1 MKHYLD
7 LVPISN
13 KVHHRQ
19 SRMTRICIVLAVF
32 LVAVMFGLADMY
44 LQSMKDEIRHQ
55 KGDWHCKF
63 TSITTETAEYIKA
76 RPEIDVSGWQGTFS
90 IENGYS
96 LEGQALSLSGM
107 DEEVYSQVYLGS
119 FLSGKFPETVGDAA
133 LSSALAQ
140 ATGVSVG
147 DLITLNCPNDK
158 TVQLTITGIFDNE
171 AANLTTG
178 NTYTLLLVPDGLSAI
193 TPENLHGNN
202 WQYVVRFS
210 LLSNVSSNI
219 ADIERQNGISEA
231 QIIQN
236 LELLSILGQA
246 EESTVSAIYTIAFLL
261 AIVVMGTCIMMI
273 SSSLTNNVSQRME
286 FFGLMRCLGATKRQV
301 LRFVRREA
309 LQWCI
314 TAMPIGIVA
323 SIVVIWGLCAV
334 MRQLSTAWFGYMPT
348 FGISWLSIWISI
360 VLGLITVLLAAR
372 SPAKMAAKVS
382 PLEAVTGST
391 RQESSFHHAANTR
404 RWNVEVALG
413 IHHAK
418 AKRRSYLLMTGAF
431 AICIALFLGFCTL
444 VPFMENAF
452 MPKKWAPELSIVS
465 ETNTCSI
472 PSDRR
477 DAVAQN
483 QAVKRVFGRMFA
495 YDVPAEMG
503 GAIHNSNLISYEE
516 NQFRWAQDQLT
527 AGSIDAVRN
536 TPGQVL
542 FVANTGT
549 EVQVG
554 DAITLTI
561 NDQVQTVTIGGILSD
576 SPLARAEGTETL
588 ICSEET
594 FTLLTGQVGY
604 TILDVQFRFGSDE
617 EDVAAVE
624 SLFGDG
630 ISFTDVLDRTQQQRG
645 LYYAFATLI
654 YGFLSIIVAITI
666 FHIMNTIGM
675 GVSARTRQYGV
686 MRAIG
691 MSNQQLTRMISAEAA
706 SYAVSGVVVGCVFGL
721 LFHWFLY
728 SSLITRTFGK
738 HWGIPWLE
746 LFLIVGV
753 ILATTA
759 LAVRTPAKRLH
770 ALPIVENISSQ

>member
-7 LVPISN
+7 LVSISN
-13 KVHHRQ
+13 KVHRRQ

-44 LQSMKDEIRHQ
+44 LQSMTDEIRHQ

-63 TSITTETAEYIKA
+63 TSISTETAEYIQA
-76 RPEIDVSGWQGTFS
+76 RPEIDVSGWQGTIS
-90 IENGYS
+90 TESGYS
-96 LEGQALSLSGM
+96 LKGQALSLSGM
-107 DEEVYSQVYLGS
+107 DEEVFSQVYLGS
-119 FLSGKFPETVGDAA
+119 FLSGKFPETIGDAA

-140 ATGVSVG
+140 ATGLSVG
-147 DLITLNCPNDK
+147 DFVSLDCPDGD
-158 TVQLTITGIFDNE
+158 TVQLTITGIFDDE
-171 AANLTTG
+171 VANLTTG
-178 NTYTLLLVPDGLSAI
+178 NAYTLLLVPDGLSTI
-193 TPENLHGNN
+193 TAGNLSDN

-210 LLSNVSSNI
+210 LVSNVSSSI
-219 ADIERQNGISEA
+219 ADIQQQNDISNT
-231 QIIQN
+231 QIAQN
-236 LELLSILGQA
+236 LELLSLLGQA
-246 EESTVSAIYTIAFLL
+246 DDSTVSAIYTIAFLL

-314 TAMPIGIVA
+314 TAMPIGIAA

-334 MRQLSTAWFGYMPT
+334 MRQLSTVWFGYMPV
-348 FGISWLSIWISI
+348 FGISWLSIGISV

-382 PLEAVTGST
+382 PLEAVTGNT
-391 RQESSFHHAANTR
+391 QQESSFRHAANTR

-452 MPKKWAPELSIVS
+452 MPKEWAPDLSIVS
-465 ETNTCSI
+465 KTNTCSI
-472 PSDRR
+472 PSDRM
-477 DAVAQN
+477 DVVAQN

-527 AGSIDAVRN
+527 AGSIETVRN

-549 EVQVG
+549 EVQIG
-554 DAITLTI
+554 DTITLTI
-561 NDQVQTVTIGGILSD
+561 NGQDQIVTVGGILSD
-576 SPLARAEGTETL
+576 SPLARAEDTETL

-594 FTLLTGQVGY
+594 FSQLTGETGY
-604 TILDVQFRFGSDE
+604 TILDVQFRFGADE
-617 EDVAAVE
+617 EDVAEIEA
-624 SLFGDG
+624 LFGEG
-630 ISFTDVLDRTQQQRG
+630 VTFTDTLIKAQQQRG

-666 FHIMNTIGM
+666 FHIMNTISM

-706 SYAVSGVVVGCVFGL
+706 SYAISGVIVGCVFGL

-738 HWGIPWLE
+738 PWGVPWLE
-746 LFLIVGV
+746 LCLIVGV

-759 LAVRTPAKRLH
+759 LAVRGPAKRLH
-770 ALPIVENISSQ
+770 AMSIVENISSQ

>member
-7 LVPISN
+7 LVPISS
-13 KVHHRQ
+13 KVHRRQ

-63 TSITTETAEYIKA
+63 TSITAETAEYINA
-76 RPEIDVSGWQGTFS
+76 RPEIDVSGWQGS
-90 IENGYS
+90 ISAENGYS

-107 DEEVYSQVYLGS
+107 DEDIFSQVYLGS

-147 DLITLNCPNDK
+147 DFITLNCPNGNP
-158 TVQLTITGIFDNE
+158 VQLTITGIFDNE

-178 NTYTLLLVPDGLSAI
+178 NTYTLLLVPDGFSAI
-193 TPENLHGNN
+193 TPENLHDNN

-210 LLSNVSSNI
+210 LLSNVSSSI
-219 ADIERQNGISEA
+219 ADIERQNGISET
-231 QIIQN
+231 QIIEN
-236 LELLSILGQA
+236 PELLSILGQSENSA
-246 EESTVSAIYTIAFLL
+246 VSAIYTIAFLL

-286 FFGLMRCLGATKRQV
+286 FFGLMRCLGATKQQV

-314 TAMPIGIVA
+314 TAMPIGIAA

-334 MRQLSTAWFGYMPT
+334 MRQLSTVWFGYMPV
-348 FGISWLSIWISI
+348 FGISWLSIGISI
-360 VLGLITVLLAAR
+360 VLGLMTVLLAAR
-372 SPAKMAAKVS
+372 SPAKMASKVS

-391 RQESSFHHAANTR
+391 RQESSFRRAADTH

-413 IHHAK
+413 VHHAK
-418 AKRRSYLLMTGAF
+418 VKRRSYFLLTGAF

-444 VPFMENAF
+444 VPFMKNAF
-452 MPKKWAPELSIVS
+452 MPKEWAPDLSIVS
-465 ETNTCSI
+465 DTNTCSI
-472 PSDRR
+472 PVDRR

-483 QAVKRVFGRMFA
+483 SSVSRVFGRMFTYDISAKIKDTA
-495 YDVPAEMG
+495 Y
-503 GAIHNSNLISYEE
+503 NSNLISYEE
-516 NQFRWAQDQLT
+516 NQFHWAQDQLT

-549 EVQVG
+549 EAQVG
-554 DAITLTI
+554 DTITLTI

-594 FTLLTGQVGY
+594 FTLLTGQAGY

-617 EDVAAVE
+617 EDVASVE
-624 SLFGDG
+624 ALFGKG
-630 ISFTDVLDRTQQQRG
+630 VSFTDVLDRTQQQRG
-645 LYYAFATLI
+645 LYYAFAALI

-666 FHIMNTIGM
+666 FHIMNTISM

-691 MSNQQLTRMISAEAA
+691 MSNQQLTRMIAAEAA
-706 SYAVSGVVVGCVFGL
+706 SYAISGVAMGCAFGL

-728 SSLITRTFGK
+728 SSLITRTFGNP
-738 HWGIPWLE
+738 WGIPWLE
-746 LFLIVGV
+746 LFLIVGI
-753 ILATTA
+753 ILTTTA
-759 LAVRTPAKRLH
+759 LAVRGPAKRLH
-770 ALPIVENISSQ
+770 TLSIVETISSQ